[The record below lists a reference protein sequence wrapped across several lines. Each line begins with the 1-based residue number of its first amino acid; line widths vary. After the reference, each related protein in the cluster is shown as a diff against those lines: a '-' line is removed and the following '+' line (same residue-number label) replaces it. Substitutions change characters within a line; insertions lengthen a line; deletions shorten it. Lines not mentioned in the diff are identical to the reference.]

1 MLNNKNYNTIF
12 YIWLISL
19 SILVGLIII
28 VGGLTRLT
36 DSGLSI
42 TEWELFRGIFP
53 PFSVETWSKYF
64 DAYKKIPQYTILN
77 NSMTLDEFKYIYLWE
92 YAHRLLAR
100 FIGLFFLIPFLFFI
114 FMRLFEKV
122 LIIKLLSIFILILIQ
137 GSIGWYMVK
146 SGLVEN
152 VSVSHYRLSIHLF
165 IAFTILSSLVWIF
178 FNFSN
183 NEKKNFLQLNLN
195 YISLKLLLIFLYTQI
210 ILGAFV
216 SGLDAG
222 KIYQTWPLMNNSYF
236 PDDVP
241 LNNFFNFNNPSV
253 VQFIHR
259 NIAYLI
265 FFFSIYLGFK
275 IFKNKVVALYKY
287 YIFFML
293 LVSLQIVLG
302 ILVLMSGA
310 NIYFASMHQIT
321 SIFLIIS
328 VLKVYHSSIRS

>member
-77 NSMTLDEFKYIYLWE
+77 NNMTLDEFKYIYLWE

-122 LIIKLLSIFILILIQ
+122 LIIKLLNIFILILIQ

-165 IAFTILSSLVWIF
+165 IAFTILSSLVWIS

-195 YISLKLLLIFLYTQI
+195 YISLKLLLIFLYAQI

>member
-19 SILVGLIII
+19 SVLVGLIII

-77 NSMTLDEFKYIYLWE
+77 NNMTLDEFKYIYLWE

-122 LIIKLLSIFILILIQ
+122 LIIKLLNIFILILIQ

-165 IAFTILSSLVWIF
+165 IAFTILSSLVWIS

-275 IFKNKVVALYKY
+275 IFKNKVIALYKY

>member
-53 PFSVETWSKYF
+53 PFSAETWSKYF

-122 LIIKLLSIFILILIQ
+122 LIIKLLNIFILILIQ

-293 LVSLQIVLG
+293 LISLQIVLG

>member
-19 SILVGLIII
+19 SVLVGLIII

-77 NSMTLDEFKYIYLWE
+77 NNMTLDEFKYIYLWE

-122 LIIKLLSIFILILIQ
+122 LIIKLLNIFILILIQ

-165 IAFTILSSLVWIF
+165 IAFTILSSLVWIS

-183 NEKKNFLQLNLN
+183 NERKNFLQLNLN

-265 FFFSIYLGFK
+265 FFFLFI
-275 IFKNKVVALYKY
+275 
-287 YIFFML
+287 
-293 LVSLQIVLG
+293 
-302 ILVLMSGA
+302 
-310 NIYFASMHQIT
+310 
-321 SIFLIIS
+321 
-328 VLKVYHSSIRS
+328 

>member
-122 LIIKLLSIFILILIQ
+122 LIIKLLNIFILILIQ

-183 NEKKNFLQLNLN
+183 NEKKKFLQLNLN

>member
-53 PFSVETWSKYF
+53 PFSAETWSKYF

-77 NSMTLDEFKYIYLWE
+77 NNMTLDEFKYIYLWE

-122 LIIKLLSIFILILIQ
+122 LIIKLLNIFILILIQ

-165 IAFTILSSLVWIF
+165 IAFTILSSLVWIS

-195 YISLKLLLIFLYTQI
+195 YISLKLLLIFLYAQI

-293 LVSLQIVLG
+293 LISLQIVLG

-328 VLKVYHSSIRS
+328 ILKVYHSSIRS

>member
-53 PFSVETWSKYF
+53 PFSAETWSKYF

-122 LIIKLLSIFILILIQ
+122 LIIKLLNIFILILIQ

-165 IAFTILSSLVWIF
+165 IAFTIL
-178 FNFSN
+178 
-183 NEKKNFLQLNLN
+183 
-195 YISLKLLLIFLYTQI
+195 
-210 ILGAFV
+210 
-216 SGLDAG
+216 
-222 KIYQTWPLMNNSYF
+222 
-236 PDDVP
+236 
-241 LNNFFNFNNPSV
+241 
-253 VQFIHR
+253 R
-259 NIAYLI
+259 
-265 FFFSIYLGFK
+265 
-275 IFKNKVVALYKY
+275 
-287 YIFFML
+287 
-293 LVSLQIVLG
+293 
-302 ILVLMSGA
+302 
-310 NIYFASMHQIT
+310 FASFFI
-321 SIFLIIS
+321 LIVEELPYS
-328 VLKVYHSSIRS
+328 FKF